1 METVLFDLP
10 DVEIDKAH
18 REHVVCKEGKLVLL
32 VLIVGL
38 ASVLKKFNVFL
49 LALGL
54 EGER

>member
-38 ASVLKKFNVFL
+38 ESVLMYFCSLSVLKES
-49 LALGL
+49 G
-54 EGER
+54 R